1 MNRDQFLSELR
12 VALRGL
18 KPPEIDDIVSDY
30 SAHFAE
36 AQAAGRGEQDV
47 ADALGDPKRLAKELR
62 AEAGLRRWEQ
72 RRTPM
77 AYFGAVI
84 ALCGLA
90 AVDLIILLPLLC
102 VLGLA
107 AFVTG
112 VVILAVIIVGFAVMA
127 SPWWVAPVTG
137 WTSTASLVLTG
148 VGLIAGGIG
157 TGAFFLLG
165 MEGALLLLSK
175 YARLHYQ
182 LRPPGDGTVP
192 SDSAA

>member
-1 MNRDQFLSELR
+1 MNRDRFLSELR
-12 VALRGL
+12 AALSGL
-18 KPPEIDDIVSDY
+18 TPPEIDDIVSDY

-36 AQAAGRGEQDV
+36 ALAAGRSEQDV
-47 ADALGDPKRLAKELR
+47 ADALGDPRRLAKELR
-62 AEAGLRRWEQ
+62 AESGLRRWEQ
-72 RRTPM
+72 RRTPGT
-77 AYFGAVI
+77 YFGAVI

-112 VVILAVIIVGFAVMA
+112 VVILSVIIAGFAVMA
-127 SPWWVAPVTG
+127 SPWWVAPITS
-137 WTSTASLVLTG
+137 WASTASLVLAG
-148 VGLIAGGIG
+148 AGLIAGGIG
-157 TGAFFLLG
+157 AGAFFLLG

-182 LRPPGDGTVP
+182 LRPSPDGPVP